1 MVVTECTLTHILQM
15 LLQNS
20 TLLWVTKVLHL
31 TMLVYSTAHMCR
43 FKWFVQLV
51 RILSNQRLVSKQDTV
66 LPRTHSQPLM
76 QQMLHLV
83 QMITSTTEECKWSTL
98 CNNKSWVNQPL
109 KRGNFFFYA
118 NFIFRTV

>member
-20 TLLWVTKVLHL
+20 TLSWVTKVLHL
-31 TMLVYSTAHMCR
+31 TMLVYSTAHTCR

-51 RILSNQRLVSKQDTV
+51 RIHSNQRLVSKQDTV

-76 QQMLHLV
+76 QQTLHLV

-109 KRGNFFFYA
+109 KGETSETSF
-118 NFIFRTV
+118 FRTV

>member
-20 TLLWVTKVLHL
+20 TLSWVTKVLHL

-43 FKWFVQLV
+43 SKWFVQLV
-51 RILSNQRLVSKQDTV
+51 RIHSNQRLVSKQDTV

-76 QQMLHLV
+76 QQTLHLV
-83 QMITSTTEECKWSTL
+83 QMITSTTEEYKWSTL

-109 KRGNFFFYA
+109 QRGNFGFPFFCLYK
-118 NFIFRTV
+118 